1 MNKKNLAVILFIC
14 IIFSLSVLR
23 PNTVYAC
30 SCGNPGI
37 EKRFE
42 LSSVVFTGTLISKDK
57 DGGNI
62 FSTDRIWKGN
72 LTDGYVY
79 SGFYGMCG
87 TEFEVGNK
95 YLVYTENLKG
105 KESTSIC
112 NGNKLITEASKDI
125 HALNQLTEPEW
136 KNKSLLITAFT
147 FSIAILI
154 IWRVKLRFKNKRPL
168 R

>member
-1 MNKKNLAVILFIC
+1 MNKKNLAVVLIIC
-14 IIFSLSVLR
+14 IIVSLSVQR
-23 PNTVYAC
+23 PNTAYAC
-30 SCGNPGI
+30 SCGNLGI
-37 EKRFE
+37 EERFE

-62 FSTDRIWKGN
+62 FSADKVWKGN

-87 TEFEVGNK
+87 TEFEVGKN

-105 KESTSIC
+105 KESTSLC
-112 NGNKLITEASKDI
+112 SGNKLITEASKDI
-125 HALNQLTEPEW
+125 HALNQLTEPAW
-136 KNKSLLITAFT
+136 KNKSLLIITFV